1 MCCSVIIF
9 TTFDLQKLI
18 CAWIIALFDADTSYH
33 AVIVTAD
40 PLTLKVRGTSSITWS
55 TSVQNLSE
63 TEESPAVLLII
74 LRIFAYVMWRC
85 GLDLWPLD
93 LELLHHFECHHAFR
107 PKLCTKF
114 ERNRIIHGWVI
125 DDLARFRGAITG
137 AGAFLPNGSVVRGFN
152 FTNLTAFLNA
162 GGSKLSD
169 VENDAKSCTF
179 WSPVK
184 INEGWARSL

>member
-93 LELLHHFECHHAFR
+93 LELLQLFGYHVFKVCA
-107 PKLCTKF
+107 KF

-125 DDLARFRGAITG
+125 DDLARFCRTILWWGAVYRT
-137 AGAFLPNGSVVRGFN
+137 VVTDAWTQLHQTWQEHRAIIDALQISCCMFKHGR
-152 FTNLTAFLNA
+152 L
-162 GGSKLSD
+162 K
-169 VENDAKSCTF
+169 VEWYWK
-179 WSPVK
+179 
-184 INEGWARSL
+184 RR